1 METSLTIISI
11 MVAIIGVL
19 VTFNVVYNFVSIHDF
34 HKRLKKLE
42 DDNKKINDE
51 LIHYKYERKVLV
63 EILYHIHTANARFS
77 FNDKHYFEAIVH
89 ELKNIYHIT
98 NHKSEYSD
106 FEFNQKIGVKY
117 HFIAQDTLKYNED
130 FNKNS
135 TNNDDRNKL
144 IEFRNDIVKLCSS
157 IRQHPNALD
166 IDTKLRPIERIVP
179 TLIDDLYYNKT
190 INPYGG
196 DWEIIR
202 KLSK

>member
-144 IEFRNDIVKLCSS
+144 IEFRNDIVKLFG
-157 IRQHPNALD
+157 N
-166 IDTKLRPIERIVP
+166 EV
-179 TLIDDLYYNKT
+179 
-190 INPYGG
+190 G
-196 DWEIIR
+196 
-202 KLSK
+202 